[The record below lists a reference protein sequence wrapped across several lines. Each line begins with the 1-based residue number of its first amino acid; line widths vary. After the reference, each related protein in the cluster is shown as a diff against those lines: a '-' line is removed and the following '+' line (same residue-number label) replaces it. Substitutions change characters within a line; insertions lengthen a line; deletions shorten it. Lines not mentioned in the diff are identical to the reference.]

1 LGIGITSDIFHTVGK
16 YALSNVALMIDVRE
30 DSIAAR
36 QSLITRS
43 GILSNPGTLLVAIE
57 YKLTVNYIVNKL
69 KG

>member
-1 LGIGITSDIFHTVGK
+1 
-16 YALSNVALMIDVRE
+16 MIDVRE

-43 GILSNPGTLLVAIE
+43 GILSNPGALLVAIE